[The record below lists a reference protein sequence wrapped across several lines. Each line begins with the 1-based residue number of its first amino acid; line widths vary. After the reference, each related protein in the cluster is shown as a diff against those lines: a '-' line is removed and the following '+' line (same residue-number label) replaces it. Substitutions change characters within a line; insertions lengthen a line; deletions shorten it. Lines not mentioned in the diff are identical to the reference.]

1 LGSGSTLLNRE
12 KASRTSAGVHGRVEG
27 CTGISGTDAR
37 RTLVATALA
46 DFFGRGSAA
55 ASPEDFLAGFFTGF
69 LAGFPVDVLADFLAV
84 VFGPED
90 GLRVI
95 FDMIGIY

>member
-1 LGSGSTLLNRE
+1 LTNFL
-12 KASRTSAGVHGRVEG
+12 AGF
-27 CTGISGTDAR
+27 
-37 RTLVATALA
+37 LA
-46 DFFGRGSAA
+46 DFF
-55 ASPEDFLAGFFTGF
+55 
-69 LAGFPVDVLADFLAV
+69 AV

>member
-1 LGSGSTLLNRE
+1 LLKRKN
-12 KASRTSAGVHGRVEG
+12 ASCTSAGVQGFVEG
-27 CTGISGTDAR
+27 GTAARGADAR
-37 RTLVATALA
+37 RTLVAAVFVDL
-46 DFFGRGSAA
+46 FGRGFAA
-55 ASPEDFLAGFFTGF
+55 ARSEDFLTNFLTGF
-69 LAGFPVDVLADFLAV
+69 LAGFLTDFFAV

>member
-1 LGSGSTLLNRE
+1 LG
-12 KASRTSAGVHGRVEG
+12 V
-27 CTGISGTDAR
+27 DAR
-37 RTLVATALA
+37 RTLVAAVFADLFDRGFAAARSEDFLTDFLAGILA
-46 DFFGRGSAA
+46 DFF
-55 ASPEDFLAGFFTGF
+55 
-69 LAGFPVDVLADFLAV
+69 AV

>member
-1 LGSGSTLLNRE
+1 LLKRKN
-12 KASRTSAGVHGRVEG
+12 ASCTSAGVQGFVEG
-27 CTGISGTDAR
+27 GTAARGADAR
-37 RTLVATALA
+37 RTLVAAVFVDL
-46 DFFGRGSAA
+46 FGRGFAA
-55 ASPEDFLAGFFTGF
+55 ARSEDFLTNFLAGFLT
-69 LAGFPVDVLADFLAV
+69 DFFAV